1 MFINNKTFFN
11 SRLETDEAA
20 DILKNFQE
28 AVSEGD
34 SITAKENLNAIKRNT
49 KKRIKENYI
58 NPAKNRLMPSPN
70 EECAVNTSF
79 LLMTVNC
86 ILIELYYE
94 IINGLDLSNQDGG
107 KVKDAYIHVLK
118 LLDKDITD
126 ERATIFYKGI
136 RCGIMHQGQTTAS
149 TALVLDKDLCGNYYP
164 IIDKNGEFYIS
175 DVQEVFR
182 RIIKLYK
189 KYWRK
194 IASKSYDSQEVKNLV
209 KKYEYIIRNN
219 KDYAD

>member
-11 SRLETDEAA
+11 SSLETDEAA
-20 DILKNFQE
+20 DILKRFQE
-28 AVSEGD
+28 AVLIND
-34 SITAKENLNAIKRNT
+34 SISAKENLDL
-49 KKRIKENYI
+49 IKENTKLRLEENYI
-58 NPAKNRLMPSPN
+58 EPAKSRLMPSTD
-70 EECAVNTSF
+70 ERCAVNTSF
-79 LLMTVNC
+79 LLMTINC

-94 IINGLDLSNQDGG
+94 LVNGLDLSNQDGG
-107 KVKDAYIHVLK
+107 KVKDAYIYVLK
-118 LLDKDITD
+118 LIDKDITD

-164 IIDKNGEFYIS
+164 IIDENGEFYIS

-182 RIIKLYK
+182 QIKKLYE

-194 IASKSYDSQEVKNLV
+194 IASKNYDSQEVKNLV
-209 KKYEYIIRNN
+209 KKI
-219 KDYAD
+219 

>member
-1 MFINNKTFFN
+1 M
-11 SRLETDEAA
+11 
-20 DILKNFQE
+20 
-28 AVSEGD
+28 
-34 SITAKENLNAIKRNT
+34 
-49 KKRIKENYI
+49 
-58 NPAKNRLMPSPN
+58 
-70 EECAVNTSF
+70 EE
-79 LLMTVNC
+79 
-86 ILIELYYE
+86 
-94 IINGLDLSNQDGG
+94 
-107 KVKDAYIHVLK
+107 VKAAYIDVLK
-118 LLDKDITD
+118 LLDSDITD

-136 RCGIMHQGQTTAS
+136 RCGIMHQGRTTES

>member
-20 DILKNFQE
+20 DILKRFQK
-28 AVSEGD
+28 AVLEND
-34 SITAKENLNAIKRNT
+34 SMSAEKNLDL
-49 KKRIKENYI
+49 IKENTQLSLEENYI
-58 NPAKNRLMPSPN
+58 EPAKNKLMPAPN
-70 EECAVNTSF
+70 ESCAVNTSF

-94 IINGLDLSNQDGG
+94 IINGLDLSNQAGG
-107 KVKDAYIHVLK
+107 KVKNAYIHILK
-118 LLDKDITD
+118 LLDEAITD

-136 RCGIMHQGQTTAS
+136 RCGIMHQGQTTES
-149 TALVLDKDLCGNYYP
+149 TALVLDKGLCGNYFP
-164 IIDKNGEFYIS
+164 IIEKNGDFYIS

-182 RIIKLYK
+182 RIIKLYE
-189 KYWRK
+189 KYWRR
-194 IASKSYDSQEVKNLV
+194 IASKNYDSQEVKNLV

-219 KDYAD
+219 KDYVD

>member
-1 MFINNKTFFN
+1 MFVNNKTFFN

-20 DILKNFQE
+20 NILKDFQT
-28 AVSEGD
+28 AVSAND
-34 SITAKENLNAIKRNT
+34 SMSAKKYLYLIKKNT
-49 KKRIKENYI
+49 KLRIKENYI
-58 NPAKNRLMPSPN
+58 DPAKSRLMPSLD
-70 EECAVNTSF
+70 ERCAVNTSF

-94 IINGLDLSNQDGG
+94 LVNGLDLSNQDGG
-107 KVKDAYIHVLK
+107 KVKDAYIQVLK
-118 LLDKDITD
+118 LLDEDITD

-149 TALVLDKDLCGNYYP
+149 TALVLDKDLCDDYFP
-164 IIDKNGEFYIS
+164 IIEKNGEFYIS

-182 RIIKLYK
+182 RIIKLYE
-189 KYWRK
+189 KYWRR

>member
-20 DILKNFQE
+20 DILKNFQK
-28 AVSEGD
+28 AVLEND
-34 SITAKENLNAIKRNT
+34 SMSAEKNLNLIKKNT
-49 KKRIKENYI
+49 KLRIKENYI
-58 NPAKNRLMPSPN
+58 NPAINRLMPSQD

-118 LLDKDITD
+118 LLDEDVTD

-136 RCGIMHQGQTTAS
+136 RCGIMHQGQTTER
-149 TALVLDKDLCGNYYP
+149 TALVLDKDLCGNYFP
-164 IIDKNGEFYIS
+164 IIDEHGEFYIS

-182 RIIKLYK
+182 RIIKLYE

-209 KKYEYIIRNN
+209 KKYEYIIKNN